1 MSQALPALIEF
12 LSQKAA
18 SGRRLRGLPLALMRF
33 LIPLL
38 FVCFTAV
45 VPAQNSKPGTDA
57 ITVGIVLDESSRWM
71 DDAVAALRTELSEL
85 GGEEFSFDISRSN
98 VRVSSGERSDIES
111 NLRALLNNAD
121 VDLVIALGPVGS
133 DVVLALP
140 KPKPV
145 IAAAV
150 IAAKEQGFP
159 ATEQGT
165 SGVEN
170 LHYLGANIDL
180 VLALERF
187 EEGTQAKRIAIVVD
201 KTTWEGVPT
210 ISRSLEGLAK
220 AKSPTYSIATIDY
233 AGTASLEAVLP
244 AGTDA
249 VFMLPQLGR
258 TATQRAQQVNEAMT
272 LGLQVLST
280 SGSADA
286 EAGFLYSIALIPS
299 AAQLAKRLALD
310 VRDIALGRDPGQ
322 LLVALTPRARLT
334 VNLATART
342 INANVP
348 FDVLFEASAIGALTE
363 SAQKLSLSDVIAEAL
378 QNNLDLAVA
387 QEDVLSAYEDTKL
400 SRSSLLPQLSAGV
413 DWEAF
418 DDDLALIPEFVPSET
433 TTASVSLSQSIYSET
448 NVSNYRS
455 TRYLQDAEEAGFQAT
470 QLDVIEAASN
480 AYLNVLIAKTEL
492 EIQRDN
498 IRLTRANLE
507 RAQFR
512 YRVGSA
518 NRSEVFRFETVLAS
532 DLQAVA
538 AAQAG
543 LQQARFALNEVLQ
556 RPISSELGV
565 SDTTV
570 DRPKIFG
577 DARRGTYLSGP
588 NNERR
593 FADFL
598 SGEAKANSPELAELA
613 AQIASQDRLLL
624 AAKRQ
629 RYVPTIDLVASVEEV
644 IDNDGASMP
653 RDYDDDWQVAVE
665 LSLPLYQGDAIAARK
680 RQARVQLRRLGLQR
694 DQTKLRL
701 ETESR
706 NAVAAASASRLS
718 IGFAQQSEK
727 AARNTLSLVTD
738 SYTRGRSNYI
748 DLIDAQSSYLT
759 ERLAAANA
767 TYEYLLD
774 LIALQRAIG
783 FFDYAASEQTRD
795 AWFDRLQTFVAS
807 NP

>member
-1 MSQALPALIEF
+1 MLLSLALVCTAWFSQAQNL
-12 LSQKAA
+12 AA
-18 SGRRLRGLPLALMRF
+18 RADS
-33 LIPLL
+33 I
-38 FVCFTAV
+38 
-45 VPAQNSKPGTDA
+45 N
-57 ITVGIVLDESSRWM
+57 IGIVLDEPSRWM
-71 DDAVAALRTELSEL
+71 DDVVASLQTELSEL
-85 GGEEFSFDISRSN
+85 GGEEFRFRISSEN
-98 VRVSSGERSDIES
+98 VRISGGQRQDIES
-111 NLRALLNNAD
+111 KLRELLNRSD

-133 DVVLALP
+133 DLVLSLP
-140 KPKPV
+140 KSKPL

-150 IAAKEQGFP
+150 IAAQEQGFP

-165 SGVEN
+165 SGVDN

-180 VLALERF
+180 QLALERF
-187 EEGTQAKRIAIVVD
+187 EESTQAQRIAIVVD
-201 KTTWEGVPT
+201 RTTWEGVPT
-210 ISRSLEGLAK
+210 ISRSMEALAE
-220 AKSPTYSIATIDY
+220 SQNPTYSISQIDY
-233 AGTASLEAVLP
+233 AGSGSLADVLP

-258 TATQRAQQVNEAMT
+258 TSAQRSLQVNDA
-272 LGLQVLST
+272 LSLRIPVLST
-280 SGSADA
+280 SGTEDA
-286 EAGFLYSIALIPS
+286 EAGFLYSVALIPS

-310 VRDIALGRDPGQ
+310 VRDIALGRDPGD
-322 LLVALTPRARLT
+322 LLVALTPRDRLT
-334 VNLATART
+334 VNLATARA

-348 FDVLFEASAIGALTE
+348 FDVLFEASAIGDLSE
-363 SAQKLSLSDVIAEAL
+363 STQQLSLRDIILEAL
-378 QNNLDLAVA
+378 RKNLDLAVA
-387 QEDVLSAYEDTKL
+387 QEDLLSAYEDTKL
-400 SRSSLLPQLSAGV
+400 SRSALLPQLDAGIS
-413 DWEAF
+413 WEAS
-418 DDDLALIPEFVPSET
+418 DDDLSIIPEFIPSET
-433 TTASVSLSQSIYSET
+433 TTASISVSQSIYSET

-455 TRYLQDAEEAGFQAT
+455 TRYLQDAEEAGFKTT
-470 QLDVIEAASN
+470 QFDVIESTSN

-532 DLQAVA
+532 DLQSVA
-538 AAQAG
+538 AALAQ
-543 LQQARFALNEVLQ
+543 LQQTRFALNEVLQ
-556 RPISSELGV
+556 RPISSELGIA
-565 SDTTV
+565 DTSV
-570 DRPKIFG
+570 DSPKVFG
-577 DARRGTYLSGP
+577 DARLGGYLSGP

-598 SGEAKANSPELAELA
+598 SEEAKSNSPELAELA
-613 AQIASQDRLLL
+613 AQIASQERLLL

-629 RYVPTIDLVASVEEV
+629 RYVPTVDLVASVEEV
-644 IDNDGASMP
+644 VDNDGASMP
-653 RDYDDDWQVAVE
+653 RDYNEDWQVAVE

-680 RQARVQLRRLGLQR
+680 RQARVQLRRLSLLR
-694 DQTKLRL
+694 DQTRLRL
-701 ETESR
+701 ETDSR

-727 AARNTLSLVTD
+727 AAFNTLSLVTD

-774 LIALQRAIG
+774 LIELQRAIG